1 MRRIYPLLA
10 LVVLVPPLGACSS
23 ASATR
28 VAVSGTD
35 SACTPA
41 KTDLSAGDVT
51 FDFTNSASDVNEI
64 YVLRPDASVVGEVE
78 NVSTGTQRALTVS
91 LVAGDYNLVC
101 KPGQKGDG
109 FRTAIKV
116 TGSGGDA
123 PLVADK
129 AISIIGKD
137 YKFEIPD
144 ALTVKK
150 GETIKFVF
158 KNEGTVNHEM
168 EIVDPNRQPIAEVAS
183 LVPKTEGAVTIAFE
197 QAGIYVMRCI
207 LKTDNAKPH
216 DSLGMTSQIIVAE

>member
-1 MRRIYPLLA
+1 MRRMYPLLA

-28 VAVSGTD
+28 IAVSGTN
-35 SACTPA
+35 SACTPT
-41 KTDLSAGDVT
+41 KTDLAAGDIT
-51 FDFTNSASDVNEI
+51 FDFTNSAGDVNSM
-64 YVLRPDASVVGEVE
+64 YVLRPDASVVGTIE

-101 KPGQKGDG
+101 QPGQKGDG

-116 TGSGGDA
+116 TGTGGEA
-123 PLVADK
+123 LPEADR
-129 AISIIGKD
+129 AISIIGKN

-144 ALTVKK
+144 ALSVKK

-168 EIVDPNRQPIAEVAS
+168 EIVDPNRQPIGEVAS
-183 LVPKTEGAVTIAFE
+183 IAPKAEGEATITFE
-197 QAGIYVMRCI
+197 QDGIYVMRCI
-207 LKTDNAKPH
+207 LTTDNSKPH
-216 DSLGMTSQIIVAE
+216 DALGMTSQIIVTE